1 MLDFI
6 PEKNAV
12 VQQPRDV
19 WMVTEPDL
27 YYPLNLRDKNTVRLF
42 KADIS
47 PSVFDEIKVQKHF
60 KFHGI
65 CVAEVSFMEASVPPL
80 Y

>member
-6 PEKNAV
+6 PEKKGV
-12 VQQPRDV
+12 VQQPRDI
-19 WMVTEPDL
+19 WMITEPGL
-27 YYPLNLRDKNTVRLF
+27 YYPHLRDKNTVRLF
-42 KADIS
+42 KADIW
-47 PSVFDEIKVQKHF
+47 PSDFDGIKLQNHF

-65 CVAEVSFMEASVPPL
+65 CVAEVSCMKTSVPPW